1 MYILYRFLFV
11 NPLGTRSGTVCYAT
25 GTAQTRARLLIP
37 ERARLGSA
45 ASGQSP
51 PPQEPSSKWRSLHVV
66 N

>member
-1 MYILYRFLFV
+1 M

-51 PPQEPSSKWRSLHVV
+51 PPTGTFFQVEEFTCGELEHTH